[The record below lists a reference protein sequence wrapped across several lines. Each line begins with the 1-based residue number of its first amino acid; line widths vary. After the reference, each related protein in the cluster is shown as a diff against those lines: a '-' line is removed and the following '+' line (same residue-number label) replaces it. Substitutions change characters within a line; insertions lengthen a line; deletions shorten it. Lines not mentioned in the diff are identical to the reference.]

1 MAYGDFKAKIIAKN
15 IAKILLKILTYDGNQ
30 RGLASM
36 VYKYFDKKRSGGAVK
51 NEIVSNKELSEEL
64 QKLKHFYSM
73 LGVVRVNK
81 Q

>member
-1 MAYGDFKAKIIAKN
+1 MEINVHLLQWFIN
-15 IAKILLKILTYDGNQ
+15 ILI
-30 RGLASM
+30 
-36 VYKYFDKKRSGGAVK
+36 KKRSGGALK

>member
-1 MAYGDFKAKIIAKN
+1 MMEINVHLLQWFIN
-15 IAKILLKILTYDGNQ
+15 ILI
-30 RGLASM
+30 
-36 VYKYFDKKRSGGAVK
+36 KKRSGGAVK